1 VILDIKTK
9 NLRPYQI
16 EELNVMQLSANKLV
30 YKVNHL
36 LENNIIEAGKL
47 NFESSK
53 IDILL
58 ISEKIIKEL
67 DTFATDKGIELK
79 LSIDK
84 TIKNNLLGDATRI
97 TQVLSNLI
105 HNGIQFTN
113 QGSVA
118 LILNVL
124 EQSEKTITIEFRVK
138 DTGIGISEE
147 NQKIILEPFIQADSS
162 RSRIFDETGLG
173 LTTSKRILELQNI
186 SLELKS
192 VLGKGSDFYYTQ
204 TFEKC
209 LQDSNSTVTHSN
221 KILENNKQLSGHKI
235 LVVEDNAINILIAKK
250 NLENWGAIVD
260 IATNGLEALKMVDPM
275 RHSIVLMDLNMPV
288 MDGYESSRKM
298 RELNINLP
306 IIAITACIQNEVVEN
321 VKKSGINEIIVKPF
335 LPYELC
341 KTILSYIH

>member
-1 VILDIKTK
+1 VVLDIITK
-9 NLRPYQI
+9 KSRPDQI
-16 EELNVMQLSANKLV
+16 EELNVIQLSANKLV
-30 YKVNHL
+30 YNSNKL
-36 LENNIIEAGKL
+36 LENNITKVEKL
-47 NFESSK
+47 NFETSK

-58 ISEKIIKEL
+58 ISEIIIKKL
-67 DTFATDKGIELK
+67 DPFATDKGIELK

-84 TIKNNLLGDATRI
+84 TIKNNLLGDAARI

-147 NQKIILEPFIQADSS
+147 NQKIILEPFTQPDSS
-162 RSRIFDETGLG
+162 TSRIFDDTGLE
-173 LTTSKRILELQNI
+173 LTSSKRILELQNI

-192 VLGKGSDFYYTQ
+192 MLGKGSDFYYTQ
-204 TFEKC
+204 TFEKY

-221 KILENNKQLSGHKI
+221 RSLENNKQLSGHNI

-250 NLENWGAIVD
+250 HLENWGAVVD
-260 IATNGLEALKMVDPM
+260 VATNGLEALKMVDPM
-275 RHSIVLMDLNMPV
+275 RHSIVLMDLNMPI

-298 RELNINLP
+298 RELNITLP
-306 IIAITACIQNEVVEN
+306 IIAISACIQNEVVEN
-321 VKKSGINEIIVKPF
+321 VRKSGINEIIAKPF
-335 LPYELC
+335 LPDELC
-341 KTILSYIH
+341 KTILNYIH

>member
-1 VILDIKTK
+1 
-9 NLRPYQI
+9 
-16 EELNVMQLSANKLV
+16 MQLSANKLV
-30 YKVNHL
+30 YKVNHI

-53 IDILL
+53 IDMLL

-67 DTFATDKGIELK
+67 DKSATDKGIELN

-84 TIKNNLLGDATRI
+84 TIKNKLLGDATRI

-147 NQKIILEPFIQADSS
+147 NQKIIFEPFIQADSS
-162 RSRIFDETGLG
+162 SSRIFDETGLR
-173 LTTSKRILELQNI
+173 LTISKRILELQNI
-186 SLELKS
+186 SLKLKS
-192 VLGKGSDFYYTQ
+192 VLGKGCDFYYTQ
-204 TFEKC
+204 TFKKC
-209 LQDSNSTVTHSN
+209 LQVSNSTVTHSSR
-221 KILENNKQLSGHKI
+221 ILKNNKQLSGYKI

-260 IATNGLEALKMVDPM
+260 VATNGLEALKMVDPM
-275 RHSIVLMDLNMPV
+275 RHSVVLMDLNMPV

-298 RELNINLP
+298 RELNITLP
-306 IIAITACIQNEVVEN
+306 IIAITACMHNEVVEN

-335 LPYELC
+335 LPDELC
-341 KTILSYIH
+341 KTILNYIH

>member
-9 NLRPYQI
+9 NPRPDQI
-16 EELNVMQLSANKLV
+16 EQLNVMQLSANKLV
-30 YKVNHL
+30 YKVNHI

-53 IDILL
+53 IDMLL

-67 DTFATDKGIELK
+67 DKSATDKGIELN

-84 TIKNNLLGDATRI
+84 TIKNKLLGDATRI

-147 NQKIILEPFIQADSS
+147 NQKIIFEPFTQADSS
-162 RSRIFDETGLG
+162 SSRIFDETGLG
-173 LTTSKRILELQNI
+173 LTISKRILELQNI
-186 SLELKS
+186 SLKLKS

-204 TFEKC
+204 TFKKC
-209 LQDSNSTVTHSN
+209 LQVSDSTITHSN
-221 KILENNKQLSGHKI
+221 RILENNRQLSGHKI

-260 IATNGLEALKMVDPM
+260 VATNGLEALKMVDPI
-275 RHSIVLMDLNMPV
+275 RHSVVLMDLNMPV

-298 RELNINLP
+298 RELNITLP
-306 IIAITACIQNEVVEN
+306 IIAITACMHNEVVEN

-335 LPYELC
+335 LPDELC
-341 KTILSYIH
+341 KTILNYIH